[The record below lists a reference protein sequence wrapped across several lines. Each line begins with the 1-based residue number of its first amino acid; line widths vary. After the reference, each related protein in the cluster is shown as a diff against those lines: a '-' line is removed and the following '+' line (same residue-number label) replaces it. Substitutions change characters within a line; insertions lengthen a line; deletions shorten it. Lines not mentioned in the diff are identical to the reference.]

1 MDLQVN
7 DGRCAYNRRGVDAD
21 MCISLPDLALHAVS
35 FALGTL

>member
-21 MCISLPDLALHAVS
+21 ISLPDLALHAVS